1 MVDSLAGLR
10 AEHASLQEQL
20 SDSAVHT
27 NPGLAKKINRRY
39 AELSAIMGADEL
51 VRGLEDDLAAA
62 KELSKEDAAFA
73 EELPILEKQLAEA
86 SEKLRRLLIPRDP
99 TRLLRAGKQRFLARR
114 RAIWAELKTFRLQLN
129 QMQLIQR
136 RAYGHT

>member
-1 MVDSLAGLR
+1 LVDSLAGLR

-51 VRGLEDDLAAA
+51 VRGLDDDLAAA

-73 EELPILEKQLAEA
+73 EELPILEKATCRSKRKSSDDYLSRETRMMAE
-86 SEKLRRLLIPRDP
+86 
-99 TRLLRAGKQRFLARR
+99 
-114 RAIWAELKTFRLQLN
+114 
-129 QMQLIQR
+129 M
-136 RAYGHT
+136 